1 MDDISRI
8 KEQYAQV
15 VSAKVG
21 IGDVFI
27 LDAYYQYI
35 EKLKADDS
43 QNHLISIWSLDEHLS
58 AYSQEI

>member
-1 MDDISRI
+1 MF
-8 KEQYAQV
+8 
-15 VSAKVG
+15 
-21 IGDVFI
+21 FI